1 MDENDTIFS
10 APCSLHVHHAFIV
23 QLKILLTLH
32 QVQMFEHAATSL
44 NLPMR
49 VLASN
54 LWLFGPVLGL
64 NFMAKD
70 AMRALI
76 TSTIAFTKIHGG
88 ELSPKVPSLNMM
100 LDVGVKGCTALSRV

>member
-1 MDENDTIFS
+1 MDENDTKFS

-100 LDVGVKGCTALSRV
+100 LDRWSQGVHGAE